1 MAKMDFD
8 TCTVHST
15 MCEFEPI
22 DIGSL
27 MHNVLGRNER
37 KQEIRI
43 NRLLMCTITSKDLLS
58 KLPLFDCLVLI
69 FIRPK

>member
-27 MHNVLGRNER
+27 MHHVLGRNER
-37 KQEIRI
+37 KQEIRMNI
-43 NRLLMCTITSKDLLS
+43 LLMCITSKDLLS